1 MTRALFMLAAA
12 TALIQSAPADAAKR
26 LKKGALKL
34 DPKLGYVLVR
44 VGPTAGSKGT
54 APNLYIH
61 RFDAARGEL
70 RTSRKS
76 DPARVG
82 KGEDT
87 TAVFGDRPFMAAGE
101 AGVFISSVTPGDY
114 VIHGTESTCFCLGS
128 YAFSVRPGEIT
139 DIGTVTIAR
148 ENGMTT
154 NAALKA
160 YTLSDDL
167 LEREFVVTDIIAVQ
181 PAREG
186 DALPPEIGSGGVRR
200 AALTEGT
207 RFLNRGTTRYLY
219 PGGLLINRAAGLPA
233 PRSGDGAEVV
243 ARILADDK
251 EVSAKPAAAKEK
263 DAEAAKGRA
272 KPR

>member
-1 MTRALFMLAAA
+1 MTRSLMLLAAA
-12 TALIQSAPADAAKR
+12 VALLNSAPLDAAKR

-34 DPKLGYVLVR
+34 DAKLGYVLVR
-44 VGPTAGSKGT
+44 VGPTAGSKGK

-61 RFDAARGEL
+61 RFDPARGEL
-70 RTSRKS
+70 RTSRKT
-76 DPARVG
+76 DPARVA

-87 TAVFGDRPFMAAGE
+87 TAVFGDRPFMAAGD

-114 VIHGTESTCFCLGS
+114 VIHGTESTCFCLGTYS
-128 YAFSVRPGEIT
+128 FSVRPGEIT

-148 ENGMTT
+148 ENGMTET
-154 NAALKA
+154 AALKEHV
-160 YTLSDDL
+160 LSDDL

-181 PAREG
+181 PPREG
-186 DALPPEIGSGGVRR
+186 HAIPSEIGSARVTR

-233 PRSGDGAEVV
+233 PQSGDGREVV

-251 EVSAKPAAAKEK
+251 EVSAKPVTAKEK
-263 DAEAAKGRA
+263 DAKEAAKAR
-272 KPR
+272 

>member
-1 MTRALFMLAAA
+1 MTRTLVMLAAA
-12 TALIQSAPADAAKR
+12 AALLQSAPLDAAKR
-26 LKKGALKL
+26 LKKGPLKL

-44 VGPTAGSKGT
+44 VGPTVGSKGK

-61 RFDAARGEL
+61 RFDPARGEL
-70 RTSRKS
+70 RTSRKA
-76 DPARVG
+76 DPARVA

-87 TAVFGDRPFMAAGE
+87 VAVFGDRSFMATGE

-148 ENGMTT
+148 ENGTT
-154 NAALKA
+154 SNAALKG
-160 YTLSDDL
+160 YVLSDDL
-167 LEREFVVTDIIAVQ
+167 LERQFVVTDVIAVQ
-181 PAREG
+181 AAREG
-186 DALPPEIGSGGVRR
+186 DALPPEVGASPVTR
-200 AALTEGT
+200 AVLTEGT

-233 PRSGDGAEVV
+233 LQSGDGREVV
-243 ARILADDK
+243 ARIPADDK
-251 EVSAKPAAAKEK
+251 EVSARPLTSKEK
-263 DAEAAKGRA
+263 DTKEAKDGAKTR
-272 KPR
+272 

>member
-1 MTRALFMLAAA
+1 MTHTYVLLAAA
-12 TALIQSAPADAAKR
+12 AMLLQSAPLDAAKR

-44 VGPTAGSKGT
+44 VGPTAGSKGK

-61 RFDAARGEL
+61 RFDPARGEL
-70 RTSRKS
+70 RTSRKA
-76 DPARVG
+76 DPARVA

-87 TAVFGDRPFMAAGE
+87 TAVFGDRPFMGAGE

-114 VIHGTESTCFCLGS
+114 VIHGTESTCFCLGT
-128 YAFSVRPGEIT
+128 YAFSVQPGEIT

-148 ENGMTT
+148 ENGLTKT
-154 NAALKA
+154 AALKE
-160 YTLSDDL
+160 YVLSDDL
-167 LEREFVVTDIIAVQ
+167 LEREFVVTDVIAVQ
-181 PAREG
+181 AAREG
-186 DALPPEIGSGGVRR
+186 DALPPEVGTARVTR

-207 RFLNRGTTRYLY
+207 RFLNRGTTRVLY

-233 PRSGDGAEVV
+233 PQSGDGREVV

-251 EVSAKPAAAKEK
+251 EVSAKPAAAAKEK
-263 DAEAAKGRA
+263 VAKDGA
-272 KPR
+272 TPR